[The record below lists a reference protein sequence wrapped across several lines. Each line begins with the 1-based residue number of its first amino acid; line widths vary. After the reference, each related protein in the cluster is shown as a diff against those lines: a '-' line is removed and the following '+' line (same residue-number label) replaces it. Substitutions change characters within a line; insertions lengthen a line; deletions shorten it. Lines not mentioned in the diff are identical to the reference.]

1 MLVSKEFKFEMGHK
15 LHKSYTQK
23 CMNLHGH
30 SYKARVGLEAK
41 RLNDEAV
48 VIDFTKIK
56 EVLDPYI
63 KKLDHSFMISKY
75 DELTPYLLQE
85 AEMGKTRLIVTPTNP
100 TAEYIAGLILKQVR
114 QAFIKQ
120 FDYMEVAV
128 KETDTSVAVVS
139 SRDEL
144 VFVEP
149 EFYGYSGLSV
159 SRKPSLEPHILNRI
173 TSLQKELEKWSIK
186 KFEKHARKGDW
197 RETKTLQHS
206 MAALVHECAELCDA
220 LGVLYNPDISVV
232 EKRELVM
239 NELGDIFNYL
249 VILTDLMGLKLKEMK

>member
-15 LHKSYTQK
+15 LCKSYTQK

-30 SYKARVGLEAK
+30 SYRVCVGLESR

-56 EVLDPYI
+56 EVLNPYI
-63 KKLDHSFMISKY
+63 EKLDHSFMISKY

-85 AEMGKTRLIVTPTNP
+85 AEMGKTRLIVTPVNP

-114 QAFIKQ
+114 QAFAKQ
-120 FDYMEVAV
+120 FAYMEVSV
-128 KETDTSVAVVS
+128 KETATSVAVIS

-149 EFYGYSGLSV
+149 EFYGYGDLPTNE
-159 SRKPSLEPHILNRI
+159 KPLLEPHILNRI
-173 TSLQKELEKWSIK
+173 TSLQKELEKYSIK
-186 KFEKHARKGDW
+186 KFEKHSKKGDW

-206 MAALVHECAELCDA
+206 LAALMHECAELCDV
-220 LGVLYNPDISVV
+220 LGVLHNPDVSVV
-232 EKRELVM
+232 GKRGLVTG
-239 NELGDIFNYL
+239 ELGDIFNYL
-249 VILTDLMGLKLKEMK
+249 IILLDLIDLKLKEMK

>member
-15 LHKSYTQK
+15 LYKSYTQK

-30 SYKARVGLEAK
+30 SYRACVSLESK

-63 KKLDHSFMISKY
+63 KKLDHSFMISKC
-75 DELTPYLLQE
+75 DELTPYLLRE
-85 AEMGKTRLIVTPTNP
+85 AEMGKTRLIVTPINP

-120 FDYMEVAV
+120 FDYIEVSV
-128 KETDTSVAVVS
+128 RETATSLAVVS

-144 VFVEP
+144 VFTEP
-149 EFYGYSGLSV
+149 EFYGYDTTLV
-159 SRKPSLEPHILNRI
+159 DRKPLLEPHILNRI
-173 TSLQKELEKWSIK
+173 TLLQKKLEKYSIK
-186 KFEKHARKGDW
+186 KFEKHSKKGDW

-206 MAALVHECAELCDA
+206 LAALLHECAELCDVV
-220 LGVLYNPDISVV
+220 GVLHSPDIRVD
-232 EKRELVM
+232 EKRELLTG
-239 NELGDIFNYL
+239 ELGDIFNYL
-249 VILTDLMGLKLKEMK
+249 VILLDLIDLRLQEMK

>member
-30 SYKARVGLEAK
+30 SYKALISLEAK
-41 RLNDEAV
+41 KLNDEAV

-63 KKLDHSFMISKY
+63 KKLDHSFMISKC
-75 DELTPYLLQE
+75 DELTPYLLRE
-85 AEMGKTRLIVTPTNP
+85 AEMGNTRLIVTSINP

-120 FDYMEVAV
+120 FDYIEVSV
-128 KETDTSVAVVS
+128 RETDTSVAVVS

-144 VFVEP
+144 IFAEP
-149 EFYGYSGLSV
+149 EFYGYDVPAVG
-159 SRKPSLEPHILNRI
+159 RKPLLEPHILNRI
-173 TSLQKELEKWSIK
+173 TSLQRELAKYSIK
-186 KFEKHARKGDW
+186 KFEKHNKKGDW
-197 RETKTLQHS
+197 RETKTIQHS
-206 MAALVHECAELCDA
+206 LAALMHECAELCDV
-220 LGVLYNPDISVV
+220 LGVVYKPDTPAL
-232 EKRELVM
+232 EKKELLAG
-239 NELGDIFNYL
+239 ELGDIFNYL
-249 VILTDLMGLKLKEMK
+249 VILLDLVDLKLQGA